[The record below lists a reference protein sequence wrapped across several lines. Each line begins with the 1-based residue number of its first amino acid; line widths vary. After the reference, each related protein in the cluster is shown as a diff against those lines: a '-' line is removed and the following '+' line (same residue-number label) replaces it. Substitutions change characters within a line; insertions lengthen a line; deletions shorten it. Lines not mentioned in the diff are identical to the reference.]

1 MRTKLLS
8 LILVFAIGLF
18 FSQERI
24 SFKNKNKT
32 ITFKISENEY
42 YTTFSE
48 SNRGALETKSQ
59 NEFQRITNN
68 SAIIKIEDL
77 TGNFT
82 TRKQALKS
90 KNTLPVDKIEPVLIY
105 EDGTKQMLNGQ
116 INVKVKPNSNL
127 RNLIQKWNFTIEEN
141 QFDKGIF
148 LLSSNTYST
157 EEIFSIVNEL
167 QNKKEIEFAEPNFI
181 RLIIPYTNDPYFTSQ
196 WAIKNQ
202 GYNNGTV
209 GADMKVENA
218 WNYSTGNGIK
228 VAIIDEGVD
237 LNHPDLQNNLLSGY
251 DATGN
256 NSGGAPNTNNN
267 DAHGTSCAGIV
278 ASISNNNIGTVGVA
292 YNSKIIPVRIGY
304 SNGLPLSDPNR
315 KWVTNDTWISA
326 GINWAWQNGADVLSN
341 SWGGGSYSST
351 IVNAINSAVS
361 SGRNGKG
368 SVVLFSSGNSNSAV
382 SFPATQSNVIAVGAS
397 SMCDQRKTP
406 NSCDG
411 EFWWGSNY
419 GSEIDVVAAGVM
431 IATSDISGNYG
442 YSTGDYKDNF
452 NGTSSACPNAA
463 GVVALILSANPNLTQ
478 TQARA
483 FLEKNTD
490 KVLPATYSYQT
501 NVSYPNGTW
510 NNEMG
515 YGRVNALKAVEDVFF
530 GNVFLNGS
538 NSTCNSQQ
546 TYTLSQVPNNMTPVW
561 TYSSNLTKNS
571 ETSSSI
577 TVTPNTN
584 VSGTAFVKATFGT
597 KEIIKTFWVGTA
609 NYGVTQI
616 NNPNYYNESHFYL
629 DSSTP
634 ISEQGITQVKWT
646 KLSAT
651 KPGVRLYAGLNETSG
666 HAVGPDNSW
675 EMEVKVEVTN
685 SCGTTTQIV
694 TILPPAFA
702 GCNNFNIVSSSNNVN
717 SYIIIDPCSTNS
729 TNSTSNNLS
738 TVVYNSMG
746 MQVISTNNL
755 QFSLDAMPTGT
766 YYVKVFKNGTVV
778 YTKTLLKN

>member
-8 LILVFAIGLF
+8 LIFVFAIGFF

-32 ITFKISENEY
+32 ISFKISENEY
-42 YTTFSE
+42 YTTFSD
-48 SNRGALETKSQ
+48 SNRGTLETKSQ

-68 SAIIKIEDL
+68 SAIIKIKDL
-77 TGNFT
+77 SGNFA

-90 KNTLPVDKIEPVLIY
+90 KNTIPVDKIEPVLIY

-116 INVKVKPNSNL
+116 INIKIKPNSKL
-127 RNLIQKWNFTIEEN
+127 TNLIQKWKFTIEEN
-141 QFDKGIF
+141 QFDKEIF

-181 RLIIPYTNDPYFTSQ
+181 RLIIPHTNDPYFNSQ

-202 GYNNGTV
+202 GYNSGTI

-228 VAIIDEGVD
+228 VAIIDTGVD
-237 LNHPDLQNNLLSGY
+237 LYHPDLQQNLLSGY
-251 DATGN
+251 DATGG
-256 NSGGAPNTNNN
+256 NSNGNQTGN
-267 DAHGTSCAGIV
+267 AHGTACAGIV
-278 ASISNNNIGTVGVA
+278 SAISNNSLGTSGVS
-292 YNSKIIPVRIGY
+292 YNAKIIPVKVFPTLDAPTD
-304 SNGLPLSDPNR
+304 NMFAN
-315 KWVTNDTWISA
+315 
-326 GINWAWQNGADVLSN
+326 GINWAWQNGADILSN

-351 IVNAINSAVS
+351 IVNAINNAVTN
-361 SGRNGKG
+361 GRNGKG
-368 SVVLFSSGNSNSAV
+368 CVVLFSTGNHNTSV
-382 SFPATQSNVIAVGAS
+382 SFPAIQTNVIAVGAS
-397 SMCDQRKTP
+397 NMFDERKSA
-406 NSCDG
+406 NSSYHDECWYADCHG
-411 EFWWGSNY
+411 GSNY
-419 GSEIDVVAAGVM
+419 GAELDVVAPGTM
-431 IATSDISGNYG
+431 IATSDISGASGYSSGDYYG
-442 YSTGDYKDNF
+442 YF
-452 NGTSSACPNAA
+452 NGTSSACPNVA

-478 TQARA
+478 SQARA

-490 KVLPATYSYQT
+490 KVLPTTYSYQT
-501 NVSYPNGTW
+501 NASYPNGTW

-561 TYSSNLTKNS
+561 TFSSNLNKNS

-584 VSGTAFVKATFGT
+584 TSGTAFVKATFGT
-597 KEIIKTFWVGTA
+597 KEILKTLWIGA
-609 NYGVTQI
+609 PNYGVTQI

-629 DSSTP
+629 DATTP

-651 KPGVRLYAGLNETSG
+651 TPGVRLYAGLNETSG
-666 HAVGPDNSW
+666 YAVGPDNSW

-694 TILPPAFA
+694 TILPPPFA
-702 GCNNFNIVSSSNNVN
+702 GCNNFTIASSSNNVN
-717 SYIIIDPCSTNS
+717 SYIIIDPCPTNS
-729 TNSTSNNLS
+729 TNSTSNNLT

-746 MQVISTNNL
+746 TQVISTNNL
-755 QFSLDAMPTGT
+755 QFSLDSMPTGT
-766 YYVKVFKNGTVV
+766 YYVKIFKNGTAV